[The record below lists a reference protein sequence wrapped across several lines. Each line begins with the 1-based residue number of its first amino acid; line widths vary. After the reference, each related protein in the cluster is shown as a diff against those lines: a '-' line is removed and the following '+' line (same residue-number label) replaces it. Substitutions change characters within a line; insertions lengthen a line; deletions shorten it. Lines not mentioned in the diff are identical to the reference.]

1 MTLAGLR
8 FAARADVMPL
18 HEAEVLARAL
28 ARYTPLDD
36 IARALAQRA
45 AEQRAG
51 QEFLDVFGITD
62 AREWNPRTLWEAV
75 KKPGERLKV
84 PLGKDAGGNIV
95 WLDLKEAGQ
104 GGHGPHGSLA
114 GMTGSGKSKL
124 LRALVL
130 ALAIL
135 HPPEVCRILLGDF
148 KGEAEF
154 AGLEALPHVVGVVS
168 DLSSSAAKLDR
179 FEAVLRGE
187 LALVSEMLAEAKY
200 DSVHD
205 YELARATT
213 RPDLPPIGA
222 LVIVLD
228 EFSQLLKNPKVGA
241 QMAAVF
247 DEVGM
252 QGRSKWM
259 HILNASQRAEQ
270 TKAGWLAANQS
281 YSMVMKVKDAGEGRA
296 AGSALA
302 FEEITLGKSP
312 PGTAFLVVDGEHTKF
327 NSFYTKGP
335 FVAPKTAGNRTQAED
350 NFIDVHAFTA
360 AVTPLPDNLIES
372 QEPQGDEQIQ
382 TVPDID
388 APTVESVL
396 VHQIAQHGGAPARPM
411 WLPALEETDEIPI
424 DEMTREFWGRPWD
437 KLEPDNGL
445 VVPFAREDNP
455 LRHSQGLISLDLSGA
470 LGNVVIT
477 GATGTGKS
485 TAACTVMMMLAV
497 SHSPQ
502 RVQIY
507 GLDFGGGK
515 LGRLAKLAHVAGIA
529 GRGEED
535 ERCRRV
541 IAEVERVLHF
551 RIRHWGAQGLDV
563 AEFRARK
570 FGGADGAVPDD
581 GHGDVFLVVDNIKAL
596 KDSALEIHDR
606 IVQLAEAALN
616 YGIHLVVTCDS
627 WIFANTAIEGKLR
640 SRIELR
646 LEHPEETKCV
656 DRQAA
661 KNVPNQPG
669 RGLQRNGNH
678 MLVGVPRLSGSS
690 QQQIEPTVT
699 AVSGLWGTRGVQSA
713 PVLRVLPAQIGYS
726 ELPSAP
732 PGVLKLGIGEKEM
745 SVVGVDLT
753 RAPHFY
759 CAGSS
764 TSGRTTV
771 LATLLRAIQ
780 DTYTPEQAE
789 VILFEPSNYDL
800 VDTVSPQYRKVY
812 ATDSQEIEQLSTL
825 VAEGLAA
832 RQPPRGMAADE
843 LAKWRPTG
851 PKLFIVVD
859 DLNLL
864 SQGSTTSA
872 LLPLVGAI
880 AKGRQLGV
888 HVLAATNVERWH
900 AGGGMNKIIAAMTIA
915 GTAALVMDGPRT
927 EIIVDAVRPA
937 RRVPGRGELYYRKT
951 GGELIQVAVGTDART

>member
-8 FAARADVMPL
+8 FAAKADVMPL

-28 ARYTPLDD
+28 AGYTPLDD

-62 AREWNPRTLWEAV
+62 AREWNPHALWGGM
-75 KKPGERLKV
+75 KPGERLKI
-84 PLGKDAGGNIV
+84 PLGKDGGGNTV
-95 WLDLKEAGQ
+95 WLDLKESGQ
-104 GGHGPHGSLA
+104 GGHGPHGSLT
-114 GMTGSGKSKL
+114 GITGSGKSKL

-135 HPPEVCRILLGDF
+135 HPPEACRILLGDF

-187 LALVSEMLAEAKY
+187 LALVSEMLAAAKY

-213 RPDLPPIGA
+213 RPELPPIGA

-228 EFSQLLKNPKVGA
+228 EFSQLLKIRSE
-241 QMAAVF
+241 MAAVF

-252 QGRSKWM
+252 QGRSKWI

-270 TKAGWLAANQS
+270 TKAGWLGANQS
-281 YSMVMKVKDAGEGRA
+281 YFMVMKVKDAGEGRA
-296 AGSALA
+296 AGSARA
-302 FEEITLGKSP
+302 FEEITLRKSP

-327 NSFYTKGP
+327 QSFYTKAP
-335 FVAPKTAGNRTQAED
+335 FVAPKTAGSRSEAEQ
-350 NFIDVHAFTA
+350 NFIDAHPFTA
-360 AVTPLPDNLIES
+360 AVAPLPDNLIEADEA
-372 QEPQGDEQIQ
+372 QQADEQIEPAPG
-382 TVPDID
+382 VD

-396 VHQIAQHGGAPARPM
+396 VQQIARYGAATPARPM
-411 WLPALEETDEIPI
+411 WLPALDETAEIPI

-437 KLEPDNGL
+437 KLETDNGL

-455 LRHSQGLISLDLSGA
+455 LRHSQGLVSLDLSGA
-470 LGNVVIT
+470 LGNVVIL

-485 TAACTVMMMLAV
+485 TAACTVLMMLAV

-502 RVQIY
+502 RVQFY

-515 LGRLAKLAHVAGIA
+515 LSRLANLAHVAGVA
-529 GRGEED
+529 RRGED
-535 ERCRRV
+535 ERLRRV

-551 RIRHWGAQGLDV
+551 RIRHWGAEGLDV

-570 FGGADGAVPDD
+570 FGDAHGAVPDD

-596 KDSALEIHDR
+596 KDSELEIHDR

-646 LEHPEETKCV
+646 LEHPEETKCI

-661 KNVPNQPG
+661 KHVPNQPG

-678 MLVGVPRLSGSS
+678 MLVGVPRLSGAS

-699 AVSGLWGTRGVQSA
+699 AVSGLWGTRGVQRA
-713 PVLRVLPAQIGYS
+713 PALRVLPAHIGYS
-726 ELPSAP
+726 ELPAASA
-732 PGVLKLGIGEKEM
+732 GVLKLGIGEKEM
-745 SVVGVDLT
+745 SVVGLDLT

-780 DTYTPEQAE
+780 DTYTPEQAQ
-789 VILFEPSNYDL
+789 VILFEPSSYQL
-800 VDTVSPQYRKVY
+800 VDTISAQYRKVY
-812 ATDSQEIEQLSTL
+812 ATDAQDIEKLSAM
-825 VAEGLAA
+825 VAERLAG
-832 RQPPRGMAADE
+832 RQPPRGMAAEE

-851 PKLFIVVD
+851 PKWFVVVD

-864 SQGSTTSA
+864 SQGSTSSA
-872 LLPLVGAI
+872 LQPLAGLI
-880 AKGRQLGV
+880 AKGRQLGL

-900 AGGGMNKIIAAMTIA
+900 AGGGMNKIITAMSIA
-915 GTAALVMDGPRT
+915 GTAVLVMDGPRT
-927 EIIVDAVRPA
+927 EIIVDQVRPA
-937 RRVPGRGELYYRKT
+937 SRAPGRGELYYRKT
-951 GGELIQVAVGTDART
+951 GGELIQVAVATDAQT

>member
-1 MTLAGLR
+1 MTIAGLR
-8 FAARADVMPL
+8 FAATADVMPL

-28 ARYTPLDD
+28 AGYTPLDD

-62 AREWNPRTLWEAV
+62 AREWNPQALWAGA
-75 KKPGERLKV
+75 KPGERLKI
-84 PLGKDAGGNIV
+84 PLGKDGGGNTV
-95 WLDLKEAGQ
+95 WLDLKESGQ
-104 GGHGPHGSLA
+104 GGHGPHGSLT
-114 GMTGSGKSKL
+114 GITGSGKSKL

-135 HPPEVCRILLGDF
+135 HPPEACRILLGDF

-187 LALVSEMLAEAKY
+187 LALVSEMLAAAKY
-200 DSVHD
+200 DSVQD

-228 EFSQLLKNPKVGA
+228 EFSQLLKIRSE
-241 QMAAVF
+241 MAAVF

-252 QGRSKWM
+252 QGRSKWI

-270 TKAGWLAANQS
+270 TKAGWLGANQS
-281 YSMVMKVKDAGEGRA
+281 YFMVMKVKDAGEGRA
-296 AGSALA
+296 AGSARA
-302 FEEITLGKSP
+302 FEEITLRKSQ

-327 NSFYTKGP
+327 QSFYTKAP
-335 FVAPKTAGNRTQAED
+335 FVAPKTIGNRIEAED
-350 NFIDVHAFTA
+350 NFIDVHPFTA
-360 AVTPLPDNLIES
+360 AVTPLPDNLIEAD
-372 QEPQGDEQIQ
+372 EPRQDDEQIE
-382 TVPDID
+382 TPSGVD

-396 VHQIAQHGGAPARPM
+396 VQQIARYGTGTPARPM
-411 WLPALEETDEIPI
+411 WLPALDETAEIPI
-424 DEMTREFWGRPWD
+424 DEMTREYWGRPWD

-455 LRHSQGLISLDLSGA
+455 LRHSQELISLDLSGA

-485 TAACTVMMMLAV
+485 TAACTVLMMLAV

-502 RVQIY
+502 RVQMY

-515 LGRLAKLAHVAGIA
+515 LSRMAKLAHVAGIA
-529 GRGEED
+529 GRGED
-535 ERCRRV
+535 ERLRRV

-551 RIRHWGAQGLDV
+551 RIRHWGAEGLDV

-616 YGIHLVVTCDS
+616 YGIHLIVTCDS

-646 LEHPEETKCV
+646 LEHPEETKCI

-661 KNVPNQPG
+661 KHVPNQPG
-669 RGLQRNGNH
+669 RGLQRNANH
-678 MLVGVPRLSGSS
+678 MLVGVPRLSGAS

-699 AVSGLWGTRGVQSA
+699 AVSGLWDIRGVQRA
-713 PVLRVLPAQIGYS
+713 PALRVLPAQIGYS
-726 ELPSAP
+726 ELPAAP

-745 SVVGVDLT
+745 SVVGLDLT

-764 TSGRTTV
+764 RSGRTTV

-780 DTYTPEQAE
+780 DTYTPEQAQ
-789 VILFEPSNYDL
+789 VILFEPSNYEL
-800 VDTVSPQYRKVY
+800 VDTISAQYRKVY
-812 ATDSQEIEQLSTL
+812 ATDAQDIEKLSAM
-825 VAEGLAA
+825 VAERLAG

-851 PKLFIVVD
+851 PKWFVVVD

-864 SQGSTTSA
+864 SQGSTVSA
-872 LLPLVGAI
+872 LQPLVGLI
-880 AKGRQLGV
+880 SKGRQLGL
-888 HVLAATNVERWH
+888 HVLAATSVERWH
-900 AGGGMNKIIAAMTIA
+900 AGGGMSKIIAAMSIA
-915 GTAALVMDGPRT
+915 GTAALVMDGPRS

-937 RRVPGRGELYYRKT
+937 SRVPGRGELYYRKT
-951 GGELIQVAVGTDART
+951 GGELVQVAVPADVRT

>member
-8 FAARADVMPL
+8 FAARPDVMPL

-28 ARYTPLDD
+28 AGYTPLDD

-51 QEFLDVFGITD
+51 QEFLNVFGITD
-62 AREWNPRTLWEAV
+62 AREWNPRTLWEAM
-75 KKPGERLKV
+75 KPGERLKI
-84 PLGKDAGGNIV
+84 PLGKDGGGNTV

-104 GGHGPHGSLA
+104 GGHGPHGSLT
-114 GMTGSGKSKL
+114 GITGSGKSKL

-135 HPPEVCRILLGDF
+135 HPPEACRILLGDF

-187 LALVSEMLAEAKY
+187 LALVSEMLAAAKY

-205 YELARATT
+205 YELARAST

-228 EFSQLLKNPKVGA
+228 EFSQLLKIRSE
-241 QMAAVF
+241 MAAVF

-270 TKAGWLAANQS
+270 TKAGWLGANQS
-281 YSMVMKVKDAGEGRA
+281 YFMVMKVKDAGEGRA
-296 AGSALA
+296 AGSARA
-302 FEEITLGKSP
+302 FEEITLRKSP

-327 NSFYTKGP
+327 QSFYTKAP
-335 FVAPKTAGNRTQAED
+335 FVAPKAAGTRTQTED
-350 NFIDVHAFTA
+350 NFIDAHPFTA
-360 AVTPLPDNLIES
+360 AVTALPDNLIEAH
-372 QEPQGDEQIQ
+372 EPQQTDEQIE
-382 TVPDID
+382 TPPDID

-396 VHQIAQHGGAPARPM
+396 VQQIAQYGGAPARPM
-411 WLPALEETDEIPI
+411 WLPALDETAEIPI
-424 DEMTREFWGRPWD
+424 DEMTREYWGRPWD
-437 KLEPDNGL
+437 KLDPDNGL

-455 LRHSQGLISLDLSGA
+455 LRHSQDLISLDLSGA
-470 LGNVVIT
+470 MGNVVIL

-485 TAACTVMMMLAV
+485 TAACTVLMMLAV

-515 LGRLAKLAHVAGIA
+515 LTRLAKLAHVAGIA
-529 GRGEED
+529 GRGED
-535 ERCRRV
+535 ERLRRV

-551 RIRHWGAQGLDV
+551 RIRHWGAEGLDV
-563 AEFRARK
+563 TEFRARK
-570 FGGADGAVPDD
+570 FGGAHGAVPDD

-606 IVQLAEAALN
+606 IVTLAEAALN

-646 LEHPEETKCV
+646 LEHPEETKCI

-661 KNVPNQPG
+661 KHVPNQPG

-678 MLVGVPRLSGSS
+678 MLVGVPRLSGAS

-726 ELPSAP
+726 DLPAAP

-753 RAPHFY
+753 RGPHFY

-764 TSGRTTV
+764 RSGRTTV

-780 DTYTPEQAE
+780 DTYTPEQAQ
-789 VILFEPSNYDL
+789 VILFEPANYEL
-800 VDTVSPQYRKVY
+800 VDTISAQYRTVY
-812 ATDSQEIEQLSTL
+812 AADAQDIEKLSGM
-825 VAEGLAA
+825 VAERLAG
-832 RQPPRGMAADE
+832 RQPPRGMPADE

-851 PKLFIVVD
+851 PKWFVVVD

-872 LLPLVGAI
+872 LQPLAGLI
-880 AKGRQLGV
+880 SKGRQLGL

-900 AGGGMNKIIAAMTIA
+900 SGGGMSKIIAAMTIA

-927 EIIVDAVRPA
+927 EIIVDQVRPA
-937 RRVPGRGELYYRKT
+937 QRVPGRGELYYRKT
-951 GGELIQVAVGTDART
+951 GGELVQVAVTTDART

>member
-8 FAARADVMPL
+8 FAAKADVMPL

-28 ARYTPLDD
+28 AGYTPLDD

-62 AREWNPRTLWEAV
+62 AREWNPHALWGGM
-75 KKPGERLKV
+75 KPGERLKI
-84 PLGKDAGGNIV
+84 PLGKDGGGNTV
-95 WLDLKEAGQ
+95 WLDLKESGQ
-104 GGHGPHGSLA
+104 GGHGPHGSLT
-114 GMTGSGKSKL
+114 GITGSGKSKL

-135 HPPEVCRILLGDF
+135 HPPEACRILLGDF

-187 LALVSEMLAEAKY
+187 LALVSEMLAAAKY

-213 RPDLPPIGA
+213 RPELPPIGA

-228 EFSQLLKNPKVGA
+228 EFSQLLKIRSE
-241 QMAAVF
+241 MAAVF

-252 QGRSKWM
+252 QGRSKWI

-270 TKAGWLAANQS
+270 TKAGWLGANQS
-281 YSMVMKVKDAGEGRA
+281 YFMVMKVKDAGEGRA
-296 AGSALA
+296 AGSARA
-302 FEEITLGKSP
+302 FEEITLRKSP

-327 NSFYTKGP
+327 QSFYTKAP
-335 FVAPKTAGNRTQAED
+335 FVAPKTAGSRSEAEQ
-350 NFIDVHAFTA
+350 NFIDAHPFTA
-360 AVTPLPDNLIES
+360 AVAPLPDNLIEADEA
-372 QEPQGDEQIQ
+372 QQADEQIEPAPG
-382 TVPDID
+382 VD

-396 VHQIAQHGGAPARPM
+396 VQQIARYGAATPARPM
-411 WLPALEETDEIPI
+411 WLPALDETAEIPI

-437 KLEPDNGL
+437 KLETDNGL

-455 LRHSQGLISLDLSGA
+455 LRHSQGLVSLDLSGA
-470 LGNVVIT
+470 LGNVVIL

-485 TAACTVMMMLAV
+485 TAACTVLMMLAV

-502 RVQIY
+502 RVQFY

-515 LGRLAKLAHVAGIA
+515 LSRMGNLAHVSGVAR
-529 GRGEED
+529 RGED
-535 ERCRRV
+535 ERLRRV

-551 RIRHWGAQGLDV
+551 RIRHWGAEGLDV

-570 FGGADGAVPDD
+570 FGDAHGAVPDD

-596 KDSALEIHDR
+596 KDSELEIHDR

-646 LEHPEETKCV
+646 LEHPEETKCI

-661 KNVPNQPG
+661 KHVPNQPG

-678 MLVGVPRLSGSS
+678 MLVGVPRLSGAS

-699 AVSGLWGTRGVQSA
+699 AVSGLWGTRGVQRA

-726 ELPSAP
+726 ELPAASA
-732 PGVLKLGIGEKEM
+732 GVLKLGIGEKEM
-745 SVVGVDLT
+745 SVVGLDLT

-780 DTYTPEQAE
+780 DTYTPEQAQ
-789 VILFEPSNYDL
+789 VILFEPSSYQL
-800 VDTVSPQYRKVY
+800 VDTISAQYRKVY
-812 ATDSQEIEQLSTL
+812 ATDAQDIEKLSAM
-825 VAEGLAA
+825 VAERLAG
-832 RQPPRGMAADE
+832 RQPPRGMAAEE

-851 PKLFIVVD
+851 PKWFVVVD

-864 SQGSTTSA
+864 SQGSTSSA
-872 LLPLVGAI
+872 LQPLAGLI
-880 AKGRQLGV
+880 AKGRQLGL

-900 AGGGMNKIIAAMTIA
+900 AGGGMNKIITAMSIA
-915 GTAALVMDGPRT
+915 GTAVLVMDGPRT
-927 EIIVDAVRPA
+927 EIIVDQVRPA
-937 RRVPGRGELYYRKT
+937 SRAPGRGELYYRKT
-951 GGELIQVAVGTDART
+951 GGELIQVAVATDAQT

>member
-8 FAARADVMPL
+8 FAAKADVMPL

-28 ARYTPLDD
+28 AGYTPLDD

-62 AREWNPRTLWEAV
+62 AREWNPHALWGGV
-75 KKPGERLKV
+75 KPGERLKI
-84 PLGKDAGGNIV
+84 PLGKDSGGNTV
-95 WLDLKEAGQ
+95 WLDLKESGQ
-104 GGHGPHGSLA
+104 GGHGPHGSLT
-114 GMTGSGKSKL
+114 GITGSGKSKL

-135 HPPEVCRILLGDF
+135 HPPEACRILLGDF

-187 LALVSEMLAEAKY
+187 LALVSEMLAAAKY

-213 RPDLPPIGA
+213 RPELPPIGA

-252 QGRSKWM
+252 QGRSKWI

-270 TKAGWLAANQS
+270 TKAGWLAANQTF
-281 YSMVMKVKDAGEGRA
+281 SMVMKVKDAGEGRA
-296 AGSALA
+296 AGSARA
-302 FEEITLGKSP
+302 FEEITLRKSP
-312 PGTAFLVVDGEHTKF
+312 PGTAFLVVDGEHTQF
-327 NSFYTKGP
+327 QSFYTKAP
-335 FVAPKTAGNRTQAED
+335 FVAPKAAGNRTQAED
-350 NFIDVHAFTA
+350 NFIDVHPFTA
-360 AVTPLPDNLIES
+360 AVAPLPDNLIEAD
-372 QEPQGDEQIQ
+372 EPQADEQIEPAPG
-382 TVPDID
+382 VD

-396 VHQIAQHGGAPARPM
+396 VQQIARYGAATPARPM
-411 WLPALEETDEIPI
+411 WLPALDETAEIPI
-424 DEMTREFWGRPWD
+424 DEMTREYWGRPWD

-455 LRHSQGLISLDLSGA
+455 LRHSQGLIDLDLSGA
-470 LGNVVIT
+470 LGNVVIL

-485 TAACTVMMMLAV
+485 TAACTVVMMLAV

-502 RVQIY
+502 RVQFY

-515 LGRLAKLAHVAGIA
+515 LSRMGNLAHVSGVAR
-529 GRGEED
+529 RGED
-535 ERCRRV
+535 ERLRRV

-551 RIRHWGAQGLDV
+551 RIRHWGAEGLDV

-570 FGGADGAVPDD
+570 FGGAHGAVPDD
-581 GHGDVFLVVDNIKAL
+581 GHGDVFLVVDNLKAL
-596 KDSALEIHDR
+596 KDSELEIHDR

-627 WIFANTAIEGKLR
+627 WIFANTAVEGKLR

-661 KNVPNQPG
+661 KHVPNQPG

-678 MLVGVPRLSGSS
+678 MLVGVPRLSGAS

-699 AVSGLWGTRGVQSA
+699 AVSGLWGTRGVHRA
-713 PVLRVLPAQIGYS
+713 PALRVLPAHIGYS
-726 ELPSAP
+726 ELPAAP
-732 PGVLKLGIGEKEM
+732 AGVLKLGIGEKEM
-745 SVVGVDLT
+745 SVVGLDLA

-771 LATLLRAIQ
+771 LATLLHAIQ
-780 DTYTPEQAE
+780 DTYTPEQAQ
-789 VILFEPSNYDL
+789 VILFEPSSYQL
-800 VDTVSPQYRKVY
+800 VDAVSAQYRTVY
-812 ATDSQEIEQLSTL
+812 ATDAQEIEQLSTM
-825 VAEGLAA
+825 VAERLSG
-832 RQPPRGMAADE
+832 RQPPRGMAAEE
-843 LAKWRPTG
+843 LAKLRPTG
-851 PKLFIVVD
+851 PKWFVVVD

-864 SQGSTTSA
+864 SQGSTASA
-872 LLPLVGAI
+872 LQPLAGVI
-880 AKGRQLGV
+880 AKGRQLGL
-888 HVLAATNVERWH
+888 HVLAATSVERWH
-900 AGGGMNKIIAAMTIA
+900 AGGGMNKIVTAMSIA
-915 GTAALVMDGPRT
+915 GAAALVMDGPRS
-927 EIIVDAVRPA
+927 EIIVDQVRPA
-937 RRVPGRGELYYRKT
+937 SRGPGRGELYYRKT
-951 GGELIQVAVGTDART
+951 GGELIQVAVATDAQT